1 MRLTAPASAMFPIR
15 SDTMTR
21 PDVVVVRGRAAIVVS
36 GDKAHDLL
44 TACGVVMA
52 PTFAGWQAPV
62 DDVPRLRA
70 HEARG
75 WTLVEHG
82 GRPT

>member
-1 MRLTAPASAMFPIR
+1 
-15 SDTMTR
+15 MTR
-21 PDVVVVRGRAAIVVS
+21 ADVVAVRGGAAIVVS
-36 GDKAHDLL
+36 GDRAHDVL

-52 PTFAGWQAPV
+52 PTFASWQAPL
-62 DDVPRLRA
+62 DDLPRLRA
-70 HEARG
+70 HAEARG